1 MPSTRRNRG
10 NGPVTRLLSPVQAT
24 VNLTTRTGSR
34 ILGTTNSV
42 WRSLGNG
49 ASKIFGNATHT
60 VNAAGRRLITGK
72 RGGSRRSRSRKHTR
86 KHGRKHGR
94 K

>member
-10 NGPVTRLLSPVQAT
+10 NGPVTRLLSPVKAT

-34 ILGTTNSV
+34 ALRTTNSV
-42 WRSLGNG
+42 WRALGNG
-49 ASKIFGNATHT
+49 VSNIFGNATHT

-72 RGGSRRSRSRKHTR
+72 RGGSRRSRKHTR
-86 KHGRKHGR
+86 KHGRK
-94 K
+94 